1 MKNGLENFTIGV
13 NLMHSQSK
21 TRLLHTILYMT
32 LIHILC
38 PFCLQNWRMS
48 PSQISW
54 PAMMSYL
61 SQLYNCFRRE
71 SMLHFN
77 EFFFRSFVV
86 ARVKVHF
93 RFRLVFL
100 ILKTVKLTCL
110 SLQTSI
116 WRVFQTFVARAQ
128 FHFKLAWKVRKK
140 MSISQYFSCVWL
152 HFFISKCFD
161 LTSFFSLFLFRIGG
175 CHQNPR

>member
-1 MKNGLENFTIGV
+1 
-13 NLMHSQSK
+13 MHSQSK

-71 SMLHFN
+71 SMLYFN

-93 RFRLVFL
+93 RFRLVL
-100 ILKTVKLTCL
+100 KILKTVKLTCL

-140 MSISQYFSCVWL
+140 NCQFHNIFRASD
-152 HFFISKCFD
+152 FIS
-161 LTSFFSLFLFRIGG
+161 LY
-175 CHQNPR
+175 QNASI

>member
-1 MKNGLENFTIGV
+1 MASIQCARNQKPASTCHSIHDPNPYSLSILSSELADVTISDKLTCHDV
-13 NLMHSQSK
+13 LK
-21 TRLLHTILYMT
+21 
-32 LIHILC
+32 
-38 PFCLQNWRMS
+38 
-48 PSQISW
+48 
-54 PAMMSYL
+54 YL

-71 SMLHFN
+71 SMLYFN

-100 ILKTVKLTCL
+100 ILKIVKLTCL

-128 FHFKLAWKVRKK
+128 FHFKLAWKVWKK
-140 MSISQYFSCVWL
+140 PHQFHNIFRASD
-152 HFFISKCFD
+152 FIS
-161 LTSFFSLFLFRIGG
+161 LY
-175 CHQNPR
+175 QNASI